1 MVGRVIELSGRG
13 SLFYPLGGRSSG
25 GKGVTEWVDPTKI
38 VACAMRAQA
47 SWMYMF
53 ALVGFV
59 WAAWSVSPDRVA
71 IRRDRE

>member
-1 MVGRVIELSGRG
+1 M
-13 SLFYPLGGRSSG
+13 
-25 GKGVTEWVDPTKI
+25 TEWVDPTKI

-53 ALVGFV
+53 ALIGFV